1 MKNFVKFAV
10 VGLAGYFIGFYECKY
25 KVMKAY
31 IEFMNEDDN
40 SKERNCKKIQT
51 KKPKNDISEL

>member
-1 MKNFVKFAV
+1 MKNSVKFAV

-31 IEFMNEDDN
+31 IEFMTEDDN
-40 SKERNCKKIQT
+40 SKERNCKKDSNKET
-51 KKPKNDISEL
+51 EE

>member
-25 KVMKAY
+25 KVMKAH

-40 SKERNCKKIQT
+40 SKERNCKKDSNKET
-51 KKPKNDISEL
+51 EE